1 MFWKSFKT
9 ANKNTERK
17 GEKQIDA
24 LKSLESFDKQLP
36 SVKDLISKERLN
48 PEILDDRERIE
59 EEKKV
64 DRSKMVYKGYNKAND
79 FKKFKTIC
87 VFGNEIR
94 NKII

>member
-1 MFWKSFKT
+1 M
-9 ANKNTERK
+9 
-17 GEKQIDA
+17 
-24 LKSLESFDKQLP
+24 P

-48 PEILDDRERIE
+48 PGIIDDIERIE

-87 VFGNEIR
+87 SFW
-94 NKII
+94 